1 VIGLGRAIEYVECLG
16 VENIESHVTGLS
28 RLCAKRLAE
37 IPQVDIYGPRERASI
52 VSFNVHN
59 LNSHDVAM
67 ILDETKKICVR
78 SGAMCAQTALA
89 RLCITGAV
97 RASFGCYS
105 TKEEVEMLATSIE
118 MIAKSLS

>member
-1 VIGLGRAIEYVECLG
+1 MREM
-16 VENIESHVTGLS
+16 
-28 RLCAKRLAE
+28 
-37 IPQVDIYGPRERASI
+37 PQVDVYGPENRGSL

-59 LNSHDVAM
+59 LNAHDVAM

-78 SGAMCAQTALA
+78 SGALCAQTALA

-105 TKEEVEMLATSIE
+105 TKEEVDTLASSVEMV
-118 MIAKSLS
+118 AKTLT